1 MDLGPLLI
9 LWLDFFFSLWL
20 KFKEQS
26 FTDPRNSHSI
36 LLNIAFFSVES
47 RSTMKAFLEK
57 NILAKCGLVHYAVT
71 TIVVSYRGHYH
82 LTAQQLILGLAGS

>member
-1 MDLGPLLI
+1 M
-9 LWLDFFFSLWL
+9 
-20 KFKEQS
+20 
-26 FTDPRNSHSI
+26 T
-36 LLNIAFFSVES
+36 
-47 RSTMKAFLEK
+47 AFLEK